1 MGFSGTV
8 AWFSQPTAEGGLGLP
23 FPWLLAFLATSTEV
37 LGLICITLGLFTR
50 IIAIPMMIVMSVAS
64 LMVHWSHGWLA
75 IASNSMESSQR
86 MSAFLQWLMENF
98 PGRYNYITQLGD
110 PIILNNGIEFSATY
124 FIMLLVLLIYGGGRY
139 VSVDYWLKKRLSPGA
154 ISNAISL
161 CSNSVHDETVYG
173 YTTSKKAPVGA
184 FIPDHHPFGFARWIS
199 VSTRAG
205 ESGSRGCGSGQPYS
219 QRALVAQTFP

>member
-1 MGFSGTV
+1 MLITVMSWYKLVVSKLMQADFIPLLLIRLFLIPVIFAGAHSKVMGFSGTV

-50 IIAIPMMIVMSVAS
+50 IIAIPMMIVMSV
-64 LMVHWSHGWLA
+64 MVHWSHGWLA

-139 VSVDYWLKKRLSPGA
+139 VSVDYWLKKATLAWR
-154 ISNAISL
+154 
-161 CSNSVHDETVYG
+161 Y
-173 YTTSKKAPVGA
+173 
-184 FIPDHHPFGFARWIS
+184 
-199 VSTRAG
+199 
-205 ESGSRGCGSGQPYS
+205 Q
-219 QRALVAQTFP
+219 